1 MIWIGGIICLIL
13 TVGMVLCR
21 NYGRERIRTLNQ
33 KEHGLKF
40 FYPMCLR
47 MIELSDKY
55 KSRESL
61 EKSRKIQNQLR
72 ALNLSADKEEDFLW
86 YRCKKMSLAIMV
98 ILGASCFCIL
108 AEVMAET
115 PNHLSKGQYLSREEY
130 GNGEKE
136 IPIHVTIENLAEE
149 NISVPLAERYYTQ
162 EEKMQKLKEAKEYV
176 TAHYLGENEESS
188 RITANLNL
196 MKSIPD
202 NRITISWNVGV
213 SGLVEEDGTLHN
225 ETVENKKKEITLTA
239 SFSYQGIEEEEVLEE
254 VDFPV
259 TILEKD
265 YTQKEQVINEIEQ
278 YIQTENSQN
287 GDKKQLELPLKI
299 GEYQISYEEVVEKG
313 SNMILVLGAIVAVL
327 LYFMAD
333 KDLDSKMEQHNIQL
347 MMDYP
352 ELMNKFTLL
361 LGAGMTVRNAWGKI
375 AQEYEEKKRKNR
387 QIRYAYEEWI
397 LTWNEMQNG
406 VSETAALE
414 GFGKRIGLPAY
425 LKFSTL
431 LAQNLRKGSKGLLEL
446 LEYEAMDAFEER
458 KELAKRLGEEAGT
471 KLLMPMM
478 LMLMIVMLIIMYP
491 AFCSMAG

>member
-13 TVGMVLCR
+13 TVRMVFCR
-21 NYGRERIRTLNQ
+21 NYGRERIRKLNQ

-40 FYPMCLR
+40 FYPICLYV
-47 MIELSDKY
+47 IERSDKY
-55 KSRESL
+55 RSRESF
-61 EKSRKIQNQLR
+61 EKDRKIQNQLR
-72 ALNLSADKEEDFLW
+72 ALHLSADKEEDFLW
-86 YRCKKMSLAIMV
+86 YRCKKMALAVLV
-98 ILGASCFCIL
+98 ILGASVFCIL
-108 AEVMAET
+108 AEVTAEPT
-115 PNHLSKGQYLSREEY
+115 HHLSKGQYLSREEY

-136 IPIHVTIENLAEE
+136 IPLHVTIENLAEE
-149 NISVPLAERYYTQ
+149 SISVSLAERYYTP
-162 EEKMQKLKEAKEYV
+162 EEKAQKLKEAKEYV
-176 TAHYLGENEESS
+176 TAHYLGENAESS
-188 RITANLNL
+188 WITENLNL

-202 NRITISWNVGV
+202 NRITVSWDTGISDLVG
-213 SGLVEEDGTLHN
+213 EDGTLHN
-225 ETVENKKKEITLTA
+225 ETVENQKKEITLLA
-239 SFSYQGIEEEEVLEE
+239 SFSYQGMEEEEVLEE
-254 VDFPV
+254 VEFPV

-278 YIQTENSQN
+278 YIRTENSQH
-287 GDKKQLELPLKI
+287 GDKKQLELPMKI
-299 GEYQISYEEVVEKG
+299 GGYQISYEEVMEKG
-313 SNMILVLGAIVAVL
+313 SNMILVLGAVVAVL

-387 QIRYAYEEWI
+387 QIRYAYEEWT

-406 VSETAALE
+406 VSEVAALE

-446 LEYEAMDAFEER
+446 LEFEAMDAFEER